1 MKCMWCFAET
11 HTPKGRK
18 NFQNSCFFYSFY
30 NDVVHDI
37 HLYLTIQINVSRY
50 FARDRKKQ
58 QNVYS
63 CETLYNVET
72 ISPVE

>member
-1 MKCMWCFAET
+1 MHVMFAET

-18 NFQNSCFFYSFY
+18 NFQNSCFFDSFY

-50 FARDRKKQ
+50 FARDRKKTMFTA
-58 QNVYS
+58 VK
-63 CETLYNVET
+63 LY
-72 ISPVE
+72 IM